1 MFWPGLAALFFIGI
15 FAVHSV
21 WRKKFMTGM
30 KMKERELAQIDRN
43 NVPITV
49 SDDGTGIPAEAHGR
63 RRLGGG

>member
-43 NVPITV
+43 NVQITV
-49 SDDGTGIPAEAHGR
+49 SMMVPKFR
-63 RRLGGG
+63 RKRMGGDV